1 MKIGGRLDRYITKE
15 WFKIFFVTALGFP
28 LVAILFELTDSLAD
42 YLAQG
47 IPPATVAL
55 SYVYALPE
63 KIFLILPAAVLFAT
77 VFTVG
82 ALARHSELVA
92 SHASG
97 VSFYRT
103 LVPTFFAAILATGLG
118 LGLGEISPQTTRLQL
133 ELLGERERFS
143 QTKRFNFVYRAEE
156 GWVYVV
162 RSLDLLENDMRDPQL
177 EREGTGSEYP
187 TVVVQAQRAS
197 YVDSLQR
204 WTLRYGRLRM
214 LAESNPE
221 VEMEFDSLRL
231 RSFTERPEDLL
242 AEAKKP
248 QEMRYAELG
257 RYIEA
262 LERSGGDGRKLQVER
277 ALKLAIP
284 FTCLVIALFG
294 APLANAGPRSGSAY
308 GVAIALGTTVAFL
321 ILVQLSQAFGT
332 GGLIP
337 PNLAAWVPNILFAV
351 MGLWLLQR
359 VKT

>member
-1 MKIGGRLDRYITKE
+1 MKIGGHLDRYITRE
-15 WFKIFFVTALGFP
+15 WFKVFFVTALGFP

-42 YLAQG
+42 YLSQG
-47 IPPATVAL
+47 IAPATVAL

-63 KIFLILPAAVLFAT
+63 KIFLVLPAAVLFAT

-82 ALARHSELVA
+82 ALARNSELIA

-103 LVPTFFAAILATGLG
+103 LVPTFFSAVVATGIG
-118 LGLGEISPQTTRLQL
+118 LGLGEVSPQTTRLQL

-162 RSLDLLENDMRDPQL
+162 RSLDLIENEMRDPQL
-177 EREGTGSEYP
+177 EREGTGPDYP
-187 TVVVQAQRAS
+187 TMVVQAQRAS
-197 YVDSLQR
+197 FTDSLER
-204 WTLRYGRLRM
+204 WTLRNGRLRM
-214 LAESNPE
+214 LAESSPE
-221 VEMEFDSLRL
+221 IEMQFDSLRL

-262 LERSGGDGRKLQVER
+262 LERSGGDGRKLRVER
-277 ALKLAIP
+277 ALKIAVP
-284 FTCLVIALFG
+284 FTCIIIAMFG
-294 APLANAGPRSGSAY
+294 APLANAGHRSGSAY
-308 GVAIALGTTVAFL
+308 GVAIALGTTVGFL
-321 ILVQLSQAFGT
+321 ILLQLSQAFGT

-337 PNLAAWVPNILFAV
+337 PTVAAWVPNVLF
-351 MGLWLLQR
+351 GLIGLLLLQR